1 MNDDRARRPA
11 ASFLALLLLGT
22 AGLAALSFLALS
34 LPAAQAQIP
43 ETANTFIVLTPT
55 ADACVLEGYPSV
67 NLGGTSDMWA
77 GYDDSRTPPGRIAR
91 SYIAFP
97 LPAIPAGQ
105 QVITASLRIYHVSTW
120 DFPDSLDHVT
130 AYAVNSAWTETS
142 ITWSSAPAWGPAYGS
157 AEVGFE
163 IGSWYELD
171 VTELVRDWV
180 AGRRSNYGIVLRG
193 EEGSG
198 PDASWRGF
206 STKEGDNPPQL
217 VVAYGPPAT
226 ATPTPSRT
234 HTPTSSA
241 TPTATLTST
250 PTPTPTAT
258 FTASPTVTPSATP
271 SATPTSTASATPTS
285 TTSPTGTSTSTSTPT
300 ATPSPTPSPTPAA
313 VHIWFPLAWKSRW
326 K

>member
-11 ASFLALLLLGT
+11 VSFLALLLLGT
-22 AGLAALSFLALS
+22 AGLAALSFLALG

-43 ETANTFIVLTPT
+43 QTASAFIVLTPT
-55 ADACVLEGYPSV
+55 ADACVLEGYPNV
-67 NLGGTSDMWA
+67 NLGSTSDMWA
-77 GYDDSRTPPGRIAR
+77 GYDDFLNPPGRIAR
-91 SYIAFP
+91 SYLAFP

-105 QVITASLRIYHVSTW
+105 QVITASLRIYHVFTW
-120 DFPDSLDHVT
+120 DLPDTLDHIT
-130 AYAVNSAWTETS
+130 AYAVNSAWTETG
-142 ITWSSAPAWGPAYGS
+142 ITWNSAPAWGPAYGS
-157 AEVGFE
+157 ADVGFE

-180 AGRRSNYGIVLRG
+180 AGRRPNYGIVLRG
-193 EEGSG
+193 EEASG

-226 ATPTPSRT
+226 ATPTPSHT

-250 PTPTPTAT
+250 PTPTLTAT

-271 SATPTSTASATPTS
+271 SATPTSTASPTGTPTS
-285 TTSPTGTSTSTSTPT
+285 TPTLT
-300 ATPSPTPSPTPAA
+300 ATPSPTPSPTPAG
-313 VHIWFPLAWKSRW
+313 VRIWFPLAWKSRW